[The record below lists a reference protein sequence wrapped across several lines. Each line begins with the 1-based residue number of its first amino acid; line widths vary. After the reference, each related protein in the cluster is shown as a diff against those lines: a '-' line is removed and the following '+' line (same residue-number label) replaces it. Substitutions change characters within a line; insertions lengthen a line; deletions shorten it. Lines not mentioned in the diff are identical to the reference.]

1 MLTELETELTNLK
14 NETRQMISLE
24 NIAQTFNVNP
34 KSWFA
39 YQTFICLNDAVLLP
53 EEKQVYEDIVSKL
66 VEIENLKVKKMSS
79 LIIDATT
86 TQEGKETTEEKEVCE
101 ESESEAETT
110 ANC

>member
-1 MLTELETELTNLK
+1 MLTELETELLNLK

-24 NIAQTFNVNP
+24 TIATTFNVNP

-39 YQTFICLNDAVLLP
+39 YQTFLCLNDAILLP

-66 VEIENLKVKKMSS
+66 LEIDNLKMKKKMSS

-86 TQEGKETTEEKEVCE
+86 TEEEKATVEKEICQK
-101 ESESEAETT
+101 SESEAETT
-110 ANC
+110 ADC